1 MELIK
6 KYKTTIAERKDIE
19 NALAV
24 DEERDALLEYIVACD
39 HPEVYEFNENEEVD
53 ADE

>member
-39 HPEVYEFNENEEVD
+39 HPEVYEFNEEVD

>member
-1 MELIK
+1 MALIK

-24 DEERDALLEYIVACD
+24 DEERDALLEYVIACD
-39 HPEVYEFNENEEVD
+39 HPEAYEFNEEID

>member
-1 MELIK
+1 MALVK

-24 DEERDALLEYIVACD
+24 DEERDALLEYITACD
-39 HPEVYEFNENEEVD
+39 HPEVYEFNEEVD